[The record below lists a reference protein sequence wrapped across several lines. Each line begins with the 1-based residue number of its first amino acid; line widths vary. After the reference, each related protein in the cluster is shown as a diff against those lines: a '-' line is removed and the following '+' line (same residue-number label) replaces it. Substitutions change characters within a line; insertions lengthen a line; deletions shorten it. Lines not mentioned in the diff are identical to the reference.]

1 MQGRFDEAIRKFSE
15 ALRIQPH
22 DAEVHTNI
30 GMALV
35 RKGRIEEGIAHFKTA
50 LEIKPGFPPALDNL
64 QKTLAL
70 QGQ

>member
-15 ALRIQPH
+15 ALRIQPR

-35 RKGRIEEGIAHFKTA
+35 RKGRIEEGITHFKTA
-50 LEIKPGFPPALDNL
+50 LEIKPGFAPARDNL
-64 QKTLAL
+64 QKALAL
-70 QGQ
+70 QGK